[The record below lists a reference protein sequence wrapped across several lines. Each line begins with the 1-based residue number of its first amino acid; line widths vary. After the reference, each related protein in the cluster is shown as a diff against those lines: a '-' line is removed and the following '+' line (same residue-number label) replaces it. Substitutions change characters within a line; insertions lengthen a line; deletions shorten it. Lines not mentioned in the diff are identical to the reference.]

1 MNILLTGANGFIGR
15 YLLAGLQAAGHHVVP
30 AVRYPAETD
39 RLLPAARSIKVD
51 FNRDIRPSD
60 WSPRLI
66 GIDAVINCA
75 GILQGRP
82 GQSIEA
88 IHATAPKALFTAC
101 RQAGVKRVIQIS
113 AISAEHSAGTAYAST
128 KREADNFLAASDLD
142 WVILRPSL
150 VYAEGA
156 YGGTALFRALAALPF
171 LIPVIGRGDQ
181 AFQPI
186 HIDDLTATIL
196 AILERPAIRRV
207 AVDPVGPETLTMRRI
222 LLDLRRWLGFS
233 RVPVVEVPL
242 ALVRA
247 AARAGDILGGTVNTT
262 ALRQLEF
269 GNVGSLERFLDATG
283 IQPRR
288 WHDAL
293 LARPSQSQDR
303 WHARIY
309 FLRPLLRLAL
319 AALWIVSGLVGLL
332 QPASAIS
339 SILASFG
346 LVGAGGSAILWAS
359 CLLDVFIG
367 IALIIRLRPGPLA
380 VVQLAVILG
389 YTIGLTYARP
399 ALWFDPFG
407 PLLKNLPIM
416 IAIPLLAALERER

>member
-1 MNILLTGANGFIGR
+1 LT
-15 YLLAGLQAAGHHVVP
+15 
-30 AVRYPAETD
+30 
-39 RLLPAARSIKVD
+39 
-51 FNRDIRPSD
+51 
-60 WSPRLI
+60 

-128 KREADNFLAASDLD
+128 KREADDFLAASDLN

-156 YGGTALFRALAALPF
+156 YGGTALLRALAALPF

-186 HIDDLTATIL
+186 HVDDLTATIL
-196 AILERPAIRRV
+196 VILERSAIRQTI
-207 AVDPVGPETLTMRRI
+207 VDPVGPETLTMRRM

-233 RVPVVEVPL
+233 PVPVVEVPL
-242 ALVRA
+242 ALIRA
-247 AARAGDILGGTVNTT
+247 AARTGDILGRTVNTT

-269 GNVGSLERFLDATG
+269 GNVGSLERFVDATG

-319 AALWIVSGLVGLL
+319 AGLWIVSGLVGLR
-332 QPASAIS
+332 QPASAVS
-339 SILASFG
+339 STLASFG
-346 LVGAGGSAILWAS
+346 LVGAVGSAILWAS

-367 IALIIRLRPGPLA
+367 TALVFRLRPGLLA
-380 VVQLAVILG
+380 IVQLAVILG

-416 IAIPLLAALERER
+416 IAIPLLAAMERER